1 MLLKAPAGVGN
12 GRPRE
17 KLRAVG
23 PQNQSSFRE
32 VIGRGP
38 DGPQPGSM
46 KEMLV
51 KLVKEVNEIPT
62 VIRDIMVARADLE
75 KKLSQGGDEEGLR
88 AVRDNLANIDREL
101 EWLRSRQ
108 TAAVATINLLSALIG
123 AGRADDAQAVLA
135 ALVKGEQKSAQGDEN
150 ESRRGNSTDQEELK
164 VDTFAIKEVKP
175 GKSESTIWAIGV
187 TGDGAEYKICAKNG
201 NGQALLGSSGKK
213 AKIKYRPM
221 GDDKLFAVSVEI
233 AG

>member
-1 MLLKAPAGVGN
+1 
-12 GRPRE
+12 
-17 KLRAVG
+17 
-23 PQNQSSFRE
+23 
-32 VIGRGP
+32 
-38 DGPQPGSM
+38 
-46 KEMLV
+46 MLV

-62 VIRDIMVARADLE
+62 VIRDIMTARTDLE
-75 KKLSQGGDEEGLR
+75 KKLSQGGDEEALR
-88 AVRDNLANIDREL
+88 AVRDNLAHTDREL

-135 ALVKGEQKSAQGDEN
+135 ALVKGEQKSAQRDEN
-150 ESRRGNSTDQEELK
+150 ESNREKSKDQEELK

-175 GKSESTIWAIGV
+175 GKSESTIWAIAV
-187 TGDGAEYKICAKNG
+187 TGDGTEYKICAKNG
-201 NGQALLGSSGKK
+201 NGQALQASSGKQ

-221 GDDKLFAVSVEI
+221 GDDKLFAVSVEV